1 MINLVD
7 NKVREEILQ
16 KLKSKYYL
24 PVQPDCT
31 GKWEPKLKMIFIVR
45 ITELSGG
52 RKQGGWNYEYF
63 NVFALVILKSPH
75 FYLKEELKKQL
86 AFLSLE

>member
-31 GKWEPKLKMIFIVR
+31 GKWEPKLKMIFIVC
-45 ITELSGG
+45 ITELSGAEN
-52 RKQGGWNYEYF
+52 KE
-63 NVFALVILKSPH
+63 VEIMSILMFSH
-75 FYLKEELKKQL
+75 LLF
-86 AFLSLE
+86 